1 MKTLPILQSGYI
13 ALNELNLIKGVDEG
27 KIQELS
33 NTLTGQSYK
42 SKFNPYFYNSE
53 VESLFTRYI
62 TEPKILSN
70 FEYREDLLKTTKQ
83 VFDNNFIKF
92 MELQLNS
99 PYLSV
104 MHSKFLVDTANY
116 ISTGYR
122 NIDILSW
129 RSLVRIK
136 DDINCGKHAL
146 ASLVSNND
154 MRETL
159 TLDLANV
166 VALWTKRRH
175 GFPDLIY
182 TLKIIFG
189 KTMDTVL
196 V

>member
-62 TEPKILSN
+62 TEPKVLSN

-122 NIDILSW
+122 
-129 RSLVRIK
+129 
-136 DDINCGKHAL
+136 
-146 ASLVSNND
+146 
-154 MRETL
+154 
-159 TLDLANV
+159 
-166 VALWTKRRH
+166 
-175 GFPDLIY
+175 
-182 TLKIIFG
+182 
-189 KTMDTVL
+189 
-196 V
+196 